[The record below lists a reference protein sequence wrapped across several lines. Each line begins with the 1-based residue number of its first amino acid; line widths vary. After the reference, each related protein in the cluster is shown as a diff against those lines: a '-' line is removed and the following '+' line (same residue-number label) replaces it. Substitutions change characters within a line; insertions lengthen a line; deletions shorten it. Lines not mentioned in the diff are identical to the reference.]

1 MSEKIGQRNI
11 WQWLPLLVILGLYI
25 ATATS
30 YSFAVPVWE
39 TPDEPAHFAYIHH
52 IRTQGGPPVQ
62 SFEQGKNE
70 VETGHHPPFYYYL
83 GAIVTLPFDISDFS
97 WIKTNPYFSFSNVDG
112 GVNRFDHEGETQL
125 YPNTVIAVHF
135 VRLLSVLFGS
145 GTLICIYLA
154 ALLIFGGK
162 SWQWAQNGVL
172 PALLA
177 TVLVALLPQFAFIS
191 GAVNNDNA
199 VIFFCTLITLMG
211 LKLILPPPTPQST
224 FFKPDKKILLFFAG
238 LGLAVGLGLLSK
250 YNTAA
255 FIPLVGLALLIGARR
270 RGSWAF
276 FWWGSIVSGAA
287 CIAVAGWWFVRAQ
300 FLYGDPLGWEMWR
313 SSFRSVDQ
321 SANFQLTG
329 EFLGHVW
336 ERWFNSFWGYFGW
349 FNLPLDGEIYKWFG
363 RLCLLGVVSFVG
375 LSLLALFGRSIRLRG
390 ADFSTDGQFWLGML
404 FLGLTV
410 VVTVTVAFNYAA
422 TFGDAGTQGRYL
434 FTALPAFGIIF
445 SAAFVWMVGWLRV
458 LKNKWLTLG
467 AGWAVVA
474 MVTGVFGILNLHSQ
488 NDIIRPAYLSLAQ
501 LQSQAIVSQLPPEA
515 VKLEGY
521 FLPAMKLEGYS
532 LLPTKRDEIQARKIK
547 VRLYWRAMK
556 RADENWVGFVH
567 LLDGGQ
573 TIAKSDGAPLQ
584 GRFPVYKWRQ
594 GDLIMDE
601 RTFELKDWQV
611 RQMKQYNAPLQLYL
625 GWIRVSDG
633 KRATLEQGGDAITL
647 DWK

>member
-1 MSEKIGQRNI
+1 
-11 WQWLPLLVILGLYI
+11 
-25 ATATS
+25 
-30 YSFAVPVWE
+30 
-39 TPDEPAHFAYIHH
+39 
-52 IRTQGGPPVQ
+52 
-62 SFEQGKNE
+62 
-70 VETGHHPPFYYYL
+70 
-83 GAIVTLPFDISDFS
+83 
-97 WIKTNPYFSFSNVDG
+97 
-112 GVNRFDHEGETQL
+112 
-125 YPNTVIAVHF
+125 
-135 VRLLSVLFGS
+135 
-145 GTLICIYLA
+145 
-154 ALLIFGGK
+154 
-162 SWQWAQNGVL
+162 
-172 PALLA
+172 
-177 TVLVALLPQFAFIS
+177 
-191 GAVNNDNA
+191 
-199 VIFFCTLITLMG
+199 
-211 LKLILPPPTPQST
+211 
-224 FFKPDKKILLFFAG
+224 
-238 LGLAVGLGLLSK
+238 
-250 YNTAA
+250 
-255 FIPLVGLALLIGARR
+255 
-270 RGSWAF
+270 
-276 FWWGSIVSGAA
+276 
-287 CIAVAGWWFVRAQ
+287 
-300 FLYGDPLGWEMWR
+300 
-313 SSFRSVDQ
+313 
-321 SANFQLTG
+321 
-329 EFLGHVW
+329 
-336 ERWFNSFWGYFGW
+336 
-349 FNLPLDGEIYKWFG
+349 
-363 RLCLLGVVSFVG
+363 
-375 LSLLALFGRSIRLRG
+375 
-390 ADFSTDGQFWLGML
+390 
-404 FLGLTV
+404 
-410 VVTVTVAFNYAA
+410 
-422 TFGDAGTQGRYL
+422 
-434 FTALPAFGIIF
+434 
-445 SAAFVWMVGWLRV
+445 MVGWLRV